1 MGMGSFTSVRAQ
13 KQVRLGFYQEY
24 FLHYDIFP
32 RLFRD
37 RVFNYMR
44 RKGFSDKTSETIAD
58 EALRNRD
65 YLEKLLLKRNMG

>member
-1 MGMGSFTSVRAQ
+1 
-13 KQVRLGFYQEY
+13 
-24 FLHYDIFP
+24 
-32 RLFRD
+32 
-37 RVFNYMR
+37 MR